1 MTAATE
7 RRRNLGG
14 WRVVD
19 QNDKMPTGQMAESR
33 TPETPDAVDPG
44 APIPK
49 DQIDPDLIKLKR
61 ARPKVGLVTAAGM
74 VFLCAF
80 FIVKLNAD
88 RSFAGEGDTPRL
100 VQVADV
106 AAGKVDAESFVE
118 IPAEPMM
125 THAIRAAK
133 GKSDPG
139 LRVTPV
145 RGTNE
150 RVWLVLDG
158 IGWDAPVVSN
168 RYAGR
173 LRPLTDMPFAAA
185 VRAHASN
192 NPRPVFATAAEVRG
206 GFGSGKLKTV
216 DGDEI
221 LVRDSDRVAFDVID
235 PNLSTIVA
243 TFAPGTPDHAAV
255 LDLASWQKAIDALG
269 IKATP
274 IPQDDKDKALG
285 QVRFDSQQPVAEVT
299 TKLEGAKLWSARVES
314 VTRHLETTWGAL
326 KGSSPTGFTIGTTTI
341 PDAQLDLVGIYVTR
355 PIPANAYA
363 LIVGEVPQD
372 YWYILPITVVV
383 GLIGL
388 LFLWALIRT
397 VRRDFLPARAQA

>member
-1 MTAATE
+1 
-7 RRRNLGG
+7 
-14 WRVVD
+14 
-19 QNDKMPTGQMAESR
+19 MAESR

-61 ARPKVGLVTAAGM
+61 ARPKIGIVTAAGM

-80 FIVKLNAD
+80 FIMKLNAD
-88 RSFAGEGDTPRL
+88 RTFSGEDDTPRL

-106 AAGKVDAESFVE
+106 AAGKVELESFVE

-125 THAIRAAK
+125 SHAIRAAK
-133 GKSDPG
+133 GKNDPG

-158 IGWDAPVVSN
+158 VGWDEPVTSN

-185 VRAHASN
+185 VREHASR
-192 NPRPVFATAAEVRG
+192 NPRPVFATATAVRG
-206 GFGSGKLKTV
+206 GFASGALKTV
-216 DGDEI
+216 DGDD
-221 LVRDSDRVAFDVID
+221 LQVRDADRVAFDVVD
-235 PNLSTIVA
+235 PNLSTIIA
-243 TFAPGTPDHAAV
+243 TFAPGTPEHAAL
-255 LDLASWQKAIDALG
+255 LDAGAWQKAIEALG

-274 IPQDDKDKALG
+274 LRPDEKDTALG
-285 QVRFDSQQPVAEVT
+285 QVRFDTQQPVAEVT

-326 KGSSPTGFTIGTTTI
+326 KGSSPSGFTVASTTI
-341 PDAQLDLVGIYVTR
+341 PDAQLDLIGIYVTR
-355 PIPANAYA
+355 AIPADAYA
-363 LIVGEVPQD
+363 LIVNEIPQD
-372 YWYILPITVVV
+372 YWYILPITIVV
-383 GLIGL
+383 GVFGL
-388 LFLWALIRT
+388 LFLYALIRT
-397 VRRDFLPARAQA
+397 IKRDFLPTRA